1 LRLPPNVPI
10 AVRTGSA
17 NTTECCDVMAYLS

>member
-17 NTTECCDVMAYLS
+17 RTTERCDVMGKTS

>member
-1 LRLPPNVPI
+1 LSEPPNVPI

-17 NTTECCDVMAYLS
+17 KTTERCVMANLLA